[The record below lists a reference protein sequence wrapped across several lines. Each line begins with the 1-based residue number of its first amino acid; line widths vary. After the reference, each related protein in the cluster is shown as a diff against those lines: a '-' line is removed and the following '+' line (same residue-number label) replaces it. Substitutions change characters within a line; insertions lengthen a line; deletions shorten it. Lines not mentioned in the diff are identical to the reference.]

1 MKISL
6 DSAKRL
12 KPNRA
17 LAQASCF
24 LLAREIRSMVRFI
37 RLDECGHVMVDFI
50 KPIGAKGV
58 DLVDSIDLVDRTTKV
73 EGGAAAEMASAQ
85 RIQTGQP
92 VDALQTAISEV
103 AADIK
108 LGNVPDREA
117 ASDAVIIRLV
127 NLRFPHLT
135 EAKRTK
141 LLLHMHEVLHRDPQ
155 FQARIE
161 ELIALSRV

>member
-58 DLVDSIDLVDRTTKV
+58 DLVDRTTKV